1 MLELGMIICLALMGI
16 YFFKSTDLPKELK
29 ERSARHESSVGAQQ
43 SFKPKMSFPKDSKD
57 SKDEAIITGPTDEQ
71 KDAEAK
77 LHAMK
82 YQKKLK
88 DIAQL
93 QIEIDQLTLEI
104 TTLEQ
109 QIKNNNAK
117 NAEVQQ
123 QIELRLVT
131 LMELQMKITSLA

>member
-1 MLELGMIICLALMGI
+1 MLEFGMIICLTLMGV
-16 YFFKSTDLPKELK
+16 YFFKSTDVPKELK
-29 ERSARHESSVGAQQ
+29 ERSARNESPVGAPQ
-43 SFKPKMSFPKDSKD
+43 SFKAKMKFPKF
-57 SKDEAIITGPTDEQ
+57 EAVMTASTNEQ

-82 YQKKLK
+82 YQKKIK

-117 NAEVQQ
+117 NAEIQL
-123 QIELRLVT
+123 QIEDRLVI
-131 LMELQMKITSLA
+131 LMELQTKINSLA